1 MLGSYGVSL
10 FAVYKT
16 LEISLPTVL
25 EALFGRVTV
34 ERSDRRLAYWSRAIV
49 DRAQIR
55 LEVSG
60 QENIPHERACVYMSN
75 HQSHFD
81 IPILYSVFPGT
92 LRMVAKAELFR
103 VPIFGQ
109 ALRNAGFVSVDRSGD
124 RAQAVAAMRS
134 CAEALGHGINIWM
147 APEGTRSPDGKLGK
161 LKKGGF
167 MLARDAGADIV
178 PIAID
183 GSRAILPKNSRVV
196 NRGAKVRVIFGKP
209 IVTKERPLP
218 DVMAEVK
225 AFFEAHVT
233 QP

>member
-16 LEISLPTVL
+16 LEISLPTVI

-60 QENIPHERACVYMSN
+60 QENIPQERACVYMSN

-81 IPILYSVFPGT
+81 IPILYAVFPRT

-134 CAEALGHGINIWM
+134 CGEALGRGINIWM

-183 GSRAILPKNSRVV
+183 GSRAILPKNTRVV
-196 NRGAKVRVIFGKP
+196 NLGAKVRVIFGKP
-209 IVTKERPLP
+209 IVTKGRPLP
-218 DVMAEVK
+218 EVMAEVK